1 MPEVTISDLRQVRDG
16 AIRKFIH
23 IPTRCRMA
31 GMLHDLNDDEK
42 RVLAFVD
49 ATLTML
55 SRLGVDVSAVQGPA
69 VHTVVQEVI
78 EGHG

>member
-1 MPEVTISDLRQVRDG
+1 MPEVTIADLRQVRDG
-16 AIRKFIH
+16 AIRKFIN
-23 IPTRCRMA
+23 IPTRCRMS
-31 GMLHDLNDDEK
+31 GMIKDLDDDEK

-55 SRLGVDVSAVQGPA
+55 SRLGVDVSQVKGPS
-69 VHTVVQEVI
+69 VTTIVQEVI